1 MTHERWQ
8 DVKHVLNSAL
18 ELEPDQRPTYLD
30 GACVGD
36 DSLRREVE
44 ALLASADNIR
54 SSFLQSPPVVD
65 STACDGGADEHLR
78 AAHVSNGSVAFPLVG
93 HTVSHYRILDG
104 LGGGGMGLVYKA
116 QDTKLPR
123 LVALKFLPEHLT
135 QDQQALERFKREA
148 YAASSLNHPNICT
161 IHDVDEYDGRPF
173 IVMELLEGR
182 TLKHRI
188 EGRPLPLDTL
198 LEVAIQIAD
207 ALDAAHS
214 KGITH
219 RDIKPANIFLTTRG
233 QAKVL
238 DFGLAKLTQPTAGP
252 PLVPA
257 IEGRPQG
264 ASLQDTPTASIDR
277 DALTSPGIA
286 LGTVAYMSPE
296 QARGVLVD
304 ARTDLFSFGAVL
316 YEMATGRLPFLGNT
330 SAEIFGAILHQ
341 APAAPLQLNPQ
352 VPPELERIINKALE
366 KDRELRSQT
375 AAELR
380 ADLRRL
386 KRDTDSGRGTAVP
399 AAALR
404 QAQGGEGSR
413 TVARA
418 SRSRTEE
425 EHGQDARATAGGTPA
440 LRQRWPLWLVGSL
453 ALIAVSGL
461 VWFLT
466 HRAPTPRPEL
476 TERQLTAN
484 PPEDYVMTAAISQDG
499 KYIAYND
506 QTGLYL
512 RSVVSGETHAVSL
525 PPGFS
530 KMLGPG
536 NGLAWFPDGENLLV
550 DVNNPEPYALWV
562 IRILGEAQPHLLYR
576 NGILPAISPDG
587 QSVAFTSCCVD
598 RDPYMQEILVGGIN
612 GETPGKL
619 VAAQDHGRISLENR
633 VGSSAW
639 SPDGRWIAYLQTWK
653 AAQGTQRSAIEVRP
667 AGGGPAKTLLSDAS
681 LPKPSS
687 LCIANDPVESCMAWS
702 PDWRLVFAA
711 SQAAE
716 SPSAHAKYS
725 LWQVGVK
732 PSTGEAAGRPGQLT
746 PWSDFDPKDLTIT
759 QDGKRL
765 SLLKWRA
772 WDDVYLVELGPGG
785 TSMKSPSRLT
795 LDNRGI
801 DGLDSWTPDSQAI
814 LFTSSRNGRTEV
826 FRKGLNESI
835 DEAIVRGPDSY
846 RCARLTA
853 DGSWTLYVEWTP
865 TALGAPPT
873 PDRIMRRPVAGG
885 SPEKV
890 LQEPGGDTQGLY
902 VWEYKCPLRPGSP
915 CVLGE
920 KNGND
925 LNFYSF
931 DPVRGKGKQLAKA
944 VVRPF
949 FGWDWDVSPDGSRL
963 ALIGSAGHDFR
974 IDLLN
979 FSDSTWHETP
989 LERPLGLLGSI
1000 AWAADGKG
1008 FFLTSW
1014 QNNSN
1019 DLLHVTLAGKIEPLI
1034 RNGYRQGI
1042 GKLLP
1047 SPDGKYL
1054 AYQGNTTDSNVWMLE
1069 NF

>member
-30 GACVGD
+30 GACAGD

-65 STACDGGADEHLR
+65 STACEGGADEHLR
-78 AAHVSNGSVAFPLVG
+78 AAHVSNGSVAFPFVAR
-93 HTVSHYRILDG
+93 TVSHYRILEG
-104 LGGGGMGLVYKA
+104 LGGGGMGVVYKA

-123 LVALKFLPEHLT
+123 LVALKFLPEHLA

-148 YAASSLNHPNICT
+148 QAASSLNHPNICT
-161 IHDVDEYDGRPF
+161 IHDVDEYEGRPF
-173 IVMELLEGR
+173 MVMEYLEGR

-188 EGRPLPLDTL
+188 EGRPLPVDMLLDI
-198 LEVAIQIAD
+198 AIQIAD

-238 DFGLAKLTQPTAGP
+238 DFGLAKLTQPAAGA

-341 APAAPLQLNPQ
+341 APAPPVQLNPQ
-352 VPPELERIINKALE
+352 LPPELERIINKALE

-386 KRDTDSGRGTAVP
+386 KRDTDSGRSAAGAGLVPALSPTDAVP
-399 AAALR
+399 VPAGHPQGVPLR
-404 QAQGGEGSR
+404 
-413 TVARA
+413 
-418 SRSRTEE
+418 
-425 EHGQDARATAGGTPA
+425 H
-440 LRQRWPLWLVGSL
+440 RWPLWLAGSL

-484 PPEDYVMTAAISQDG
+484 PLEDYVMTAAISQDG

-525 PPGFS
+525 TAGFS

-536 NGLAWFPDGENLLV
+536 NGLAWFPDGESLLA

-562 IRILGEAQPHLLYR
+562 IRLLGEAQPQLLYR

-598 RDPYMQEILVGGIN
+598 RDPYLQEILVGGIN
-612 GETPGKL
+612 GETPRKL
-619 VAAQDHGRISLENR
+619 VAAHDQGRISFENR
-633 VGSSAW
+633 VGSSTW
-639 SPDGRWIAYLQTWK
+639 SPDGRWIAYLRRWK
-653 AAQGTQRSAIEVRP
+653 AAQGTQTSAIEVRP
-667 AGGGPAKTLLSDAS
+667 SSGGPAKTLVAEAS

-687 LCIANDPVESCMAWS
+687 LCSANDPVESCVAWS

-711 SQAAE
+711 SEAAE
-716 SPSAHAKYS
+716 SPSAHPKYS

-732 PSTGEAAGRPGQLT
+732 PGTGEAAGRPGQLT

-765 SLLKWRA
+765 SLLKQRG
-772 WDDVYLVELGPGG
+772 WDDVYLVELGPRG
-785 TSMKSPSRLT
+785 TSIKPPSRLT

-814 LFTSSRNGRTEV
+814 VFSSSRNGRAEV
-826 FRKGLNESI
+826 FSKGLNADI
-835 DEAIVRGPDSY
+835 DKAIVRGPEGY

-853 DGSWTLYVEWTP
+853 DGSSMLYVEWTP
-865 TALGAPPT
+865 TALWAPPT

-885 SPEKV
+885 SPEMV
-890 LQEPGGDTQGLY
+890 LQEPGGDTQGIY

-963 ALIGSAGHDFR
+963 ALIGLAGHDFR

-1008 FFLTSW
+1008 FFVTSW

-1054 AYQGNTTDSNVWMLE
+1054 AYQGGTTDSNVWMLE